1 MMAAPRWP
9 AEWEAQAGIL
19 LAWPHQDTDWAANL
33 AAVEGSYRELI
44 HSILGF
50 EDVYLIVAN
59 AAVRARATEVLGSG
73 IRMLSGQLHW
83 IELPYND
90 TWLRDSG
97 PITLLDGRRP
107 RWLDFRFTGWGD
119 KFEAS
124 LDDAIPEGLSRLP
137 EFAHVP
143 RSRID
148 FALEGGAVETDGGGT
163 LLATWT
169 CLARRHPGKSRAE
182 VERILGQTLAIDRFL
197 GLAHG
202 ELAGDDTD
210 AHIDTLARFASPERI
225 VYQGCESPSDPHFGA
240 LEAMAEELAAFTTRQ
255 RRPFELFPLPFAPP
269 IFADDG
275 RRLAAS
281 YANFLIVNGGVLMP
295 GYDVDTDLDA
305 FEVLQAAF
313 PDRDVVIVPCRPL
326 IEQNGSL
333 HCLTMQL
340 PEGVAA

>member
-1 MMAAPRWP
+1 MTAALRWP

-19 LAWPHQDTDWAANL
+19 LAWPHGDTDWAANL
-33 AAVEGSYRELI
+33 SAVEGCYRELI

-50 EDVYLIVAN
+50 EDVYLIVSSAE
-59 AAVRARATEVLGSG
+59 VRSRATEVLGRSVG
-73 IRMLSGQLHW
+73 MFPGSLHW

-119 KFEAS
+119 KFES
-124 LDDAIPEGLSRLP
+124 GLDDAIPAGLAAHAL
-137 EFAHVP
+137 FADVP
-143 RSRID
+143 HQRVD
-148 FALEGGAVETDGGGT
+148 FAVEGGAVETDGAGT

-169 CLARRHPGKSRAE
+169 CLARRHPGKTRPE
-182 VERILGQTLAIDRFL
+182 VERILADTLAVDRFL
-197 GLAHG
+197 WLAHG

-210 AHIDTLARFASPERI
+210 AHIDTLARFAAPDRI
-225 VYQGCESPSDPHFGA
+225 VYQGCESPSEPHFAA
-240 LEAMAEELAAFTTRQ
+240 LEAMAAELAAFQTRQ
-255 RRPFELFPLPFAPP
+255 RQPFELFALPFAPP
-269 IFADDG
+269 IYADDG

-313 PDRDVVIVPCRPL
+313 PDHDVVIVPCRAL

-333 HCLTMQL
+333 HCVTMQL
-340 PEGVAA
+340 PEGVVA